1 MVNRF
6 LEIAGLPPVSRR
18 VPRAV
23 AVAAGGVLEA
33 VYAAFRLP
41 GEPRMT
47 RFLARE
53 LSTAH
58 WYNLDAAR
66 RDLGYS
72 PAVGIEEGLQ
82 RLARSLRGKV

>member
-1 MVNRF
+1 MPPVERTIPRF
-6 LEIAGLPPVSRR
+6 L
-18 VPRAV
+18 AV
-23 AVAAGGVLEA
+23 AVGGVLEA
-33 VYAAFRLP
+33 VHSVFRIA

-66 RDLGYS
+66 RDLGYEPRVS
-72 PAVGIEEGLQ
+72 IEEGIR
-82 RLARSLRGKV
+82 RLAESLQSGKAG

>member
-1 MVNRF
+1 M
-6 LEIAGLPPVSRR
+6 LEL
-18 VPRAV
+18 
-23 AVAAGGVLEA
+23 
-33 VYAAFRLP
+33 VYAAFRAP

-72 PAVGIEEGLQ
+72 PTVGIEEGLE
-82 RLARSLRGKV
+82 RLARSLRAEAAARQA